1 MMVGADILIMP
12 VLHAEPSGDR
22 AQLDKAKAFI
32 EMAGVDVR
40 GHHCIELQHPKAMEP
55 SLLQAV

>member
-1 MMVGADILIMP
+1 MP

-22 AQLDKAKAFI
+22 AQLDKTKAFI
-32 EMAGVDVR
+32 EMAGMEVR
-40 GHHCIELQHPKAMEP
+40 GDYSIELEDPKAMEL